1 MMTERPA
8 DPSPVKTGE
17 QSSRFKLFHKLMSR
31 KVRHILL
38 ISTSYEAWIMEEDCR
53 LSEQIINEYRGL
65 NLSRPPQLTWVS
77 STEMAVEKI
86 GSRSFDLVIVI
97 SRAVDEAA
105 YGTGEQIKARVPSMP
120 VILLTHQEVLPEAGV
135 RLATSSAGIDR
146 IFYWSGDAGILLA
159 IIKHVE
165 DRMNVGPDTA
175 CAGIRVIIV
184 VEDSPFYRSVILPA
198 LYRELVTETQAL
210 IEDSL
215 NEEHRILSMRARP
228 KILLAGSYEQAM
240 EIYETYKPYVLGV
253 ISDVRFPKN
262 SRLDGEAGLKLLRY
276 IKSDRFDIPLL
287 LASSEPENAEPAA
300 RVPAVFIDKNASRLQ
315 ERIAGFLMDYLGF
328 GPFVFREPDGTVI
341 QKASDL
347 FELEQGLGTISEASF
362 VHHCRQNDFSR
373 WLFSLAEV
381 ELANQLRPVRGTD
394 FDSVETHR
402 QHLMELIREKR
413 RERLKGV
420 VVDFDKHRFDPE
432 TGFLKTGKGSLGGKA
447 RGQAFIS
454 WIISRSGA
462 HFQSFEGISVM
473 VPQTLVITTEGF
485 DEFIRLN
492 GLGDLMHRAL
502 GHEKLSDEDIA
513 ERFMDAEF
521 PESLKCRLITFL
533 KSVHYPLAVRSSSL
547 LEDARFK
554 PYAGLYKTFFVPND
568 DADTDC
574 RILQLMEAVKMVWAS
589 TFYRAPRAFTRR
601 VGNRMES
608 EKMAVIIQQVV
619 GSRYG
624 DHFYPAVSGVA
635 QSKNYYPF
643 SRMTPEDGIVNI
655 AMGLGKA
662 VMEGEN
668 NLRFCPRY
676 PEILP
681 QRSTVRDLLENAQ
694 QYFYALKMGDPT
706 CSLGVNDA
714 ATLVRRDLHE
724 AKDEHPVRVLSSTY
738 FPADDR
744 IRDTWSPKGFPVL
757 TFASLLKYKSL
768 PVAEIIRE
776 LLELGSREL
785 GCPVEIEFALDL
797 SPDASEKA
805 RFAVLQIRPMSAR
818 EEMLDVTITEEDT
831 SRAFCISHMA
841 LGNTVSTDMADIIY
855 VKPETFDPSKTVD
868 IVPEIADINRTLSKT
883 ERKYILIGPGR
894 WGTADRWLGIPVT
907 WGDISGVG
915 AIVETVHPE
924 IQADPSQGS
933 HFFHNITALGIN
945 YFNTGHHSG
954 DLMNISRL
962 TGVEKIHETAHVVHV
977 RTPKAVLLKVDGRNG
992 NGIIREI

>member
-1 MMTERPA
+1 MTERPF
-8 DPSPVKTGE
+8 DTSPENTGE

-77 STEMAVEKI
+77 SAELAVEKM
-86 GSRSFDLVIVI
+86 GTRGFDLVIVI
-97 SRAVDEAA
+97 SRAVDETA
-105 YGTGEQIKARVPSMP
+105 YGAGERIKARVPDMP

-135 RLATSSAGIDR
+135 RLATSSSGIDR

-240 EIYETYKPYVLGV
+240 EVYETYKPYVLGV
-253 ISDVRFPKN
+253 ISDVRFPN
-262 SRLDGEAGLKLLRY
+262 RGALDGEAGLKLLRY

-300 RVPAVFIDKNASRLQ
+300 RIPAVFIDKSTSRLQ

-328 GPFVFREPDGTVI
+328 GPFVFRQPDGRVI

-347 FELEQGLGTISEASF
+347 FELEQGLRTISEAAF
-362 VHHCRQNDFSR
+362 VRHCCQNDFSR

-381 ELANQLRPVRGTD
+381 ELANQLRPLRDTD
-394 FDSVETHR
+394 FDSVEIHR
-402 QHLMELIREKR
+402 RHLIELIRDKR

-420 VVDFDKHRFDPE
+420 IVDFDKHRFDPE

-454 WIISRSGA
+454 WIISRSETC
-462 HFQSFEGISVM
+462 FQSFEGICVM

-485 DEFIRLN
+485 DDFIRLN
-492 GLGDLMHRAL
+492 HLGELMHRDFT
-502 GHEKLSDEDIA
+502 DEEIA
-513 ERFMDAEF
+513 ERFVDATF
-521 PESLKCRLITFL
+521 PENLKCRLTTFL
-533 KSVHYPLAVRSSSL
+533 GSVDYPLAVRSSGL

-568 DADTDC
+568 DADMEC

-681 QRSTVRDLLENAQ
+681 QRSTVRDILENAQ
-694 QYFYALKMGDPT
+694 QYFYALKMGEPT

-714 ATLVRRDLHE
+714 VTLVRRDLHE
-724 AKDEHPVRVLSSTY
+724 AKDEYPVRALCSTY

-744 IRDTWSPKGFPVL
+744 IRDTWSAQGFPVL

-768 PVAEIIRE
+768 PVAEIIRD
-776 LLELGSREL
+776 LLALGSREL

-797 SPDASEKA
+797 SPDASEAA

-818 EEMLDVTITEEDT
+818 EEMLDVSITDEDL
-831 SRAFCISHMA
+831 SLALCISHMA
-841 LGNTVSTDMADIIY
+841 LGNTVNTEMSDIIY
-855 VKPETFDPSKTVD
+855 VKPDTFDPSKTVE
-868 IVPEIADINRTLSKT
+868 IVPEIAKINRALSKT
-883 ERKYILIGPGR
+883 DRKYILIGPGR

-915 AIVETVHPE
+915 AIVETVHPD

-945 YFNTGHHSG
+945 YFNVGHHNG
-954 DLMNISRL
+954 DLMDTLRL
-962 TGVEKIHETAHVVHV
+962 AGFKTVQETPHVVHV
-977 RTPKAVLLKVDGRNG
+977 KAPKELTLKVDGRSG
-992 NGIIREI
+992 KGIIRES